1 MKINEIILENRGDR
15 MMQKNELERFTIR
28 KRLRSFRF
36 AFGGIKTMIKN
47 EHNSRVHFVALVA
60 VIIVGIVLK
69 IELLEWVAI
78 SIVSGVVI
86 LTELLNSAIEKLAD
100 FVEPAWNEKIGTI
113 KDYCAGAV
121 LISAL
126 IAVIVGGLIF
136 IPKIIELI
144 KGFC

>member
-1 MKINEIILENRGDR
+1 
-15 MMQKNELERFTIR
+15 MMQKNEFERFTIR

-47 EHNSRVHFVALVA
+47 EHNSRVHFVALVV

>member
-100 FVEPAWNEKIGTI
+100 FVEPAWNEKIGSI

>member
-1 MKINEIILENRGDR
+1 
-15 MMQKNELERFTIR
+15 MMQKNEFERFTIR

-100 FVEPAWNEKIGTI
+100 FVEPAWNEKIGSI